1 MEKTRIP
8 APPRTQRPTSSTEQP
23 VTTSMPVKSS
33 NSPATGGAR
42 GTRFKCFNCGM
53 EGHMARSCPYPKRN
67 RRDDEARRPQQ
78 SDPPRNTMSTLV
90 TEESDGQREME
101 ELWRRLREAWTKAI
115 ARSKT
120 RAMTEVTTSCKKQDQ
135 GLGAVYT
142 EIAVNGVPTKTL
154 VDTGSP
160 ATIISLDHIMGILAA
175 EQGLQQTTSQWEEE
189 TVHKFS
195 RPKVSLSAYGG
206 HRLDILCQI
215 CVRLSQGDQTGEGP
229 VLVQQGAPNDLL
241 LGTDFQSQLGFVL
254 VLETPAKFVDLLTGE
269 ECISQDGSPVTCGD
283 SLAEKPPVP
292 RDKTRVGP
300 RKRKTTPT
308 DRRKD
313 TSDSQRLTRP
323 HQDILDAPESRE
335 EAPPETLRPG
345 SAGGDQ
351 SRIQAQLKFRP
362 GAGGETARRPVASK
376 THGQSYLRG
385 RKMATSRCVLCWS
398 PARRVGNLCQPKQQ
412 TQPEELTHWVWK
424 SHHERVPQVLRQRLK
439 WMSEISCHQHLLAPQ
454 TEGSCCLALT
464 AVVVQL

>member
-1 MEKTRIP
+1 M
-8 APPRTQRPTSSTEQP
+8 
-23 VTTSMPVKSS
+23 
-33 NSPATGGAR
+33 
-42 GTRFKCFNCGM
+42 
-53 EGHMARSCPYPKRN
+53 
-67 RRDDEARRPQQ
+67 
-78 SDPPRNTMSTLV
+78 MSTLL

-101 ELWRRLREAWTKAI
+101 ELWRRLREAWTKAV

-175 EQGLQQTTSQWEEE
+175 EQGPQQTTSQWEEE

-195 RPKVSLSAYGG
+195 RLKVSLSAYGG

-241 LGTDFQSQLGFVL
+241 LGTDFQSQLGFAL

-283 SLAEKPPVP
+283 LLAEKPPVP

-323 HQDILDAPESRE
+323 H
-335 EAPPETLRPG
+335 
-345 SAGGDQ
+345 
-351 SRIQAQLKFRP
+351 
-362 GAGGETARRPVASK
+362 
-376 THGQSYLRG
+376 
-385 RKMATSRCVLCWS
+385 
-398 PARRVGNLCQPKQQ
+398 
-412 TQPEELTHWVWK
+412 
-424 SHHERVPQVLRQRLK
+424 
-439 WMSEISCHQHLLAPQ
+439 
-454 TEGSCCLALT
+454 
-464 AVVVQL
+464 